1 MATEEM
7 LARITAP
14 GAGHSGNFVEQFR
27 VFTAELR
34 DFFNAGS
41 LADLLNALRPSLDNA
56 GSQAGSSAQ
65 PVLIWQTCCMP

>member
-14 GAGHSGNFVEQFR
+14 GAEYSGDFVAEFR
-27 VFTAELR
+27 TFTGELR

-41 LADLLNALRPSLDNA
+41 LADLLRALR
-56 GSQAGSSAQ
+56 GSMDEPGANVGA
-65 PVLIWQTCCMP
+65 LL

>member
-14 GAGHSGNFVEQFR
+14 GAEYSGEFVSEFKI
-27 VFTAELR
+27 FTQELR

-41 LADLLNALRPSLDNA
+41 LGDLLDALRPSLDDSGN
-56 GSQAGSSAQ
+56 QVI
-65 PVLIWQTCCMP
+65 PCV